1 MPSLNPVDLV
11 IVGAYLVLTLV
22 LGLWLRRRAT
32 QSLEHYY
39 LGGRQLPWPLLGI
52 SGMTNW
58 FDLTGTMIIT
68 SFLFLLGPRGL
79 YIEFRGGAVL
89 ALAFMLLWTGK
100 WFRRSG
106 CMTGPEWYAFRFGS
120 GRSAT
125 ILRVISALFGIVF
138 TVGLLAYLVRGT
150 SLFLGFFIPS
160 APLAAT
166 IFLMVLS
173 VVYTMLSGFY
183 GVVIND
189 LLQGALIVI
198 ACIVVS
204 VLAFQLV
211 PGAEEIGAAAM
222 RVTGNPEWLNSFP
235 GMHTFMPP
243 GYEAYEALLMV
254 AGFYLVRSMLDGGGA
269 GDDSRYF
276 AARNDREC
284 GLLTLLQG
292 FTIAFRWPMMM
303 GFAVIGIFL
312 VADLLPDRPRV
323 EEAAALVKANA
334 PALAASD
341 WHTFTMNVA
350 NFPEQHPELAG
361 QLETT
366 LGARWRDALP
376 LIGFQGAVNPELV
389 LPAVMKH
396 SLLPGIRGLVL
407 VAMLAAMMST
417 LSGTVNGVGS
427 AMFVRDIYQ
436 NILRPHARNREL
448 IFASYGATA
457 GIVIIGFYL
466 GLAARNIN
474 HLWGWLM
481 MGFAAGA
488 LAPKLLR
495 LYWWRC
501 NAWGCATGIGVGG
514 SAAVVQR
521 LWWPELAEWKIFLVT
536 LGLGFLGVV
545 VGSLCTAATATDTV
559 RAFYRRTRPFGLWA
573 PFWKEL
579 SPSEKIV
586 WRKEHRGDQ
595 IALPFTLLAQITLFL
610 LPMQLVLH
618 AYVDFWKT
626 LPLFGLGAAG
636 MYWFWWRNLPR
647 AGPTVAVGAEV
658 PTAGSRLAE
667 PRSGAHTVLR

>member
-1 MPSLNPVDLV
+1 MSALNSLDLV

-32 QSLEHYY
+32 QSMEHYY
-39 LGGRQLPWPLLGI
+39 LGGRQLPWPLLGV

-79 YIEFRGGAVL
+79 YVEFRGGAVL

-120 GRSAT
+120 GRSAKT
-125 ILRVISALFGIVF
+125 LRVISALFGIVF

-150 SLFLGFFIPS
+150 SLFLAFFVPS

-166 IFLMVLS
+166 IALMVLS
-173 VVYTMLSGFY
+173 VFYTMLSGFY

-189 LLQGALIVI
+189 LLQGFI
-198 ACIVVS
+198 IVVACVVVS
-204 VLAFQLV
+204 LIAFNLV
-211 PGAEEIGAAAM
+211 PGAEALGAAAL
-222 RVTGNPEWLNSFP
+222 RVTGNPEWLSSYP

-243 GYEAYEALLMV
+243 GYEGYETLLLV
-254 AGFYLVRSMLDGGGA
+254 AAFYLARSMLDGSGS

-284 GLLTLLQG
+284 GLLSLLQG
-292 FTIAFRWPMMM
+292 VTIAFRWPMMM

-312 VADLLPDRPRV
+312 VSDLLPDRLRV
-323 EEAAALVKANA
+323 QEASAVVKTHA
-334 PALAASD
+334 PALGASD
-341 WHTFTMNVA
+341 WHTYTMNVA
-350 NFPEQHPELAG
+350 SFPAEHAALAAK
-361 QLETT
+361 LEAT

-376 LIGFQGAVNPELV
+376 LVGFQGSLNPEQV
-389 LPAVMKH
+389 LPAVLKH
-396 SLLPGIRGLVL
+396 SLSPGIRGLVL

-436 NILRPHARNREL
+436 HILRPHARTREL
-448 IFASYGATA
+448 MLASYGATI
-457 GIVIIGFYL
+457 GIVIVGFYL

-488 LAPKLLR
+488 VAPKLLR

-501 NAWGCATGIGVGG
+501 NAWGCATGIAVGG
-514 SAAVVQR
+514 TAAVVQR
-521 LWWPELAEWKIFLVT
+521 MWWPELTEWKIFLLT
-536 LGLGFLGVV
+536 AGLGFVGVI
-545 VGSLCTAATATDTV
+545 VGSLLTPATDTDTV
-559 RAFYRRTRPFGLWA
+559 REFYRRTRPFGLWLPA
-573 PFWKEL
+573 A
-579 SPSEKIV
+579 SQTA
-586 WRKEHRGDQ
+586 WRKEHRSDQ

-618 AYVDFWKT
+618 AFADFWKT

-636 MYWFWWRNLPR
+636 MYWFWWRNLP
-647 AGPTVAVGAEV
+647 AGAPMPAMPTEIPAA
-658 PTAGSRLAE
+658 ADSIAKSN
-667 PRSGAHTVLR
+667 RSPAA

>member
-1 MPSLNPVDLV
+1 MPVLHSIDLV

-39 LGGRQLPWPLLGI
+39 LGGRQLPWPLLGV

-79 YIEFRGGAVL
+79 YVEFRGGAVL

-125 ILRVISALFGIVF
+125 ILRVTSALFGIVF

-150 SLFLGFFIPS
+150 SLFIGYFIPS

-166 IFLMVLS
+166 IVLMVLS
-173 VVYTMLSGFY
+173 VFYTMLSGFY
-183 GVVIND
+183 GVVVND
-189 LLQGALIVI
+189 LLQGIIIIV
-198 ACIVVS
+198 ACVIVS
-204 VLAFQLV
+204 LLAFQMV
-211 PGAEEIGAAAM
+211 PGADAIGAAALK
-222 RVTGNPEWLNSFP
+222 VTGNPEWLSSFP
-235 GMHTFMPP
+235 EIQTFMPP
-243 GYEAYEALLMV
+243 GYEAYEMLLMV
-254 AGFYLVRSMLDGGGA
+254 AGFYLVRSMLDGSGA

-276 AARNDREC
+276 AARTDRDC
-284 GLLTLLQG
+284 GLLSLLQG
-292 FTIAFRWPMMM
+292 ITIAFRWPMMM

-312 VADLLPDRPRV
+312 VAELLPSRDRTG
-323 EEAAALVKANA
+323 EAAAVVKAHAPTLA
-334 PALAASD
+334 PAD
-341 WHTFTMNVA
+341 WHAFTMQVA
-350 NFPEQHPELAG
+350 SFPEQHASLAA
-361 QLETT
+361 QIEAK
-366 LGARWRDALP
+366 LGPRWRDALP
-376 LIGFQGAVNPELV
+376 LVGFNGSVNPEQV
-389 LPAVMKH
+389 LPAVLKH
-396 SLLPGIRGLVL
+396 SLSPGIRGLVL

-436 NILRPHARNREL
+436 NILRPRARNREL
-448 IFASYGATA
+448 MFASYGATA
-457 GIVIIGFYL
+457 GIVLLGFYL

-481 MGFAAGA
+481 MGFVAGA

-501 NAWGCATGIGVGG
+501 NAWGCATGIATGG
-514 SAAVVQR
+514 FAAVVQR
-521 LWWPELAEWKIFLVT
+521 AWWPELAEWKIFLLT
-536 LGLGFLGVV
+536 AGLGFVGVV
-545 VGSLCTAATATDTV
+545 LGSLCTPATPSETV
-559 RAFYRRTRPFGLWA
+559 RQFYRRTRPFGFWA

-579 SPSEKIV
+579 SATEQTS
-586 WRKEHRGDQ
+586 WRKEHRNDQ
-595 IALPFTLLAQITLFL
+595 IALPFTLLAQITIFL
-610 LPMQLVLH
+610 LPMQVVLH
-618 AYVDFWKT
+618 AWSDFWKT
-626 LPLFGLGAAG
+626 LPWFVAAAAG
-636 MYWFWWRNLPR
+636 MYWFWWRNLP
-647 AGPTVAVGAEV
+647 AGEPAAAAVTHPILRKSGIV
-658 PTAGSRLAE
+658 VSHDTSR
-667 PRSGAHTVLR
+667 P